1 MRTVPCDESTR
12 PRSRRPP
19 PGRRSPRSPALEP
32 LWALALAVAESA
44 AEIAATAPSPAGGPA
59 PTCTPPPTRLGRR
72 RRRRPRRLARR
83 HQRVGG
89 RVPLRR
95 PPGRGGHRPLRLGR
109 RLPQQP
115 PAGHRLPPRRRLAGH
130 RRPPHPAQVLT
141 RLADPRLFP
150 RHSPGGAGT
159 AVPRLD
165 TGADEDIELASMT
178 SGAARGSPHA
188 RTGTGRPPTLL
199 LSLLP
204 G

>member
-12 PRSRRPP
+12 PARRPRPGAGRRGPQPPGAPCGPWPWPSPSRRPRSP
-19 PGRRSPRSPALEP
+19 PPPHPQLAGRRLP
-32 LWALALAVAESA
+32 V
-44 AEIAATAPSPAGGPA
+44 
-59 PTCTPPPTRLGRR
+59 
-72 RRRRPRRLARR
+72 RRRRPGPGAPTAPAAPAA
-83 HQRVGG
+83 GA
-89 RVPLRR
+89 PT
-95 PPGRGGHRPLRLGR
+95 PAGRGSSSFAVLLAGATAHFVSGDGYLSNRQLATDLR
-109 RLPQQP
+109 
-115 PAGHRLPPRRRLAGH
+115 RRRLAGH